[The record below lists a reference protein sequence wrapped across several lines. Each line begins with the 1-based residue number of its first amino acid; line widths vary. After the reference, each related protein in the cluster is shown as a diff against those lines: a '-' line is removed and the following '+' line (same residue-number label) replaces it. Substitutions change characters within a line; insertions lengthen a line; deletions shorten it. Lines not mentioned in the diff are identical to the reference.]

1 MVGGPKIYILVTLFR
16 SGKMTSRSHP
26 VIEMNDLDHDLDTD
40 IDVDDG
46 HSLITDP
53 NSNAFDFESGSLY
66 DDLLSGPISLSD
78 IGTGDFGS
86 AVIDDII
93 EEEEEEQIIEDVQ
106 KTEYEGIVNV
116 NDREIEVEEDEDE
129 GEDIGDIEIVATP
142 IAPLQPPTPV
152 QQPGALKKQSSSLL
166 HKVDDLKDDSLPTIE
181 KFLDVMDT
189 KIEIKYSDEVIKQ
202 VSNGFLELFG
212 VPLTRMTERLQ
223 EFSKTQHQ
231 LLSAIDAETEKF
243 QKIPEELQ
251 EIGAL
256 VFFSFFFEA

>member
-1 MVGGPKIYILVTLFR
+1 
-16 SGKMTSRSHP
+16 MTTRSHP
-26 VIEMNDLDHDLDTD
+26 VIEMNDLEHDLDTD
-40 IDVDDG
+40 VDIDDG
-46 HSLITDP
+46 HRSLITDP
-53 NSNAFDFESGSLY
+53 NSNPFDFESGSLY

-78 IGTGDFGS
+78 FGTTGDFGS

-93 EEEEEEQIIEDVQ
+93 EEEEEEQIEEENVK
-106 KTEYEGIVNV
+106 KTEYEGIVNE
-116 NDREIEVEEDEDE
+116 NDKGIEIEIEEEDD
-129 GEDIGDIEIVATP
+129 GEDIGDIEIVTTP
-142 IAPLQPPTPV
+142 IAPLQPPPPA
-152 QQPGALKKQSSSLL
+152 QQPGTLKKQSSSLL
-166 HKVDDLKDDSLPTIE
+166 NKVGDLRDDELPTIE
-181 KFLDVMDT
+181 KFLDVMDN
-189 KIEIKYSDEVIKQ
+189 KIEITYSNEVIKQ

-256 VFFSFFFEA
+256 VFFLILVFF